1 MLCIGIVS
9 FHYTTQGTFSF
20 TDIFYKTKPNQIKS
34 QQAKQQA
41 FGNKRA
47 KLFSCFPFPALQD
60 VMDFD

>member
-9 FHYTTQGTFSF
+9 FHYTTQEHSVLLTFS
-20 TDIFYKTKPNQIKS
+20 IKPNETKL